1 MMFRV
6 GIGYDI
12 HRFKKGRPL
21 LIGGVRIPHD
31 QGLDGHSDAD
41 VLLHAITDAL
51 LGAAALPD
59 IGYYFPPTDA
69 KIKGIDSR
77 TMLAKAVSEIHK
89 KGFRVEN
96 VDSIVMGEAPKIA
109 PHRDAIR
116 VAVAKILKV
125 QVAAIQVK
133 GKTNEGLDAIGKRQA
148 LAAQAVVLLRRA
160 KISKR

>member
-1 MMFRV
+1 MPTYRV
-6 GIGYDI
+6 GIGYDL

-31 QGLDGHSDAD
+31 RGLDGHSDAD

-59 IGYYFPPTDA
+59 IGFYFPPTNA

-77 TMLAKAVSEIHK
+77 TMLAKAVSEIRK

-96 VDSIVMGEAPKIA
+96 VDSIVIGEAPKIS
-109 PHRDAIR
+109 PHREAIR
-116 VAVAKILKV
+116 ASVARVLKV
-125 QVAAIQVK
+125 PMSAVQVK

-148 LAAQAVVLLRRA
+148 LAAQAVVLL
-160 KISKR
+160 KKG